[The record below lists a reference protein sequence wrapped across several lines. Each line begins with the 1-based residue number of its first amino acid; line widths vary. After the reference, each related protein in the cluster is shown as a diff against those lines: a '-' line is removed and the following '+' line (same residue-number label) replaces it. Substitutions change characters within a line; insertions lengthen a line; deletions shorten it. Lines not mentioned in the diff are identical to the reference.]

1 MKQDTGSGHRWLTR
15 AEVAAIFQVAP
26 STITRWAEA
35 GKLPV
40 IKTLGGH
47 RRYDADLVKVLAQQ
61 YSPESFPSNEIII
74 DNEELNMAKTVIDV
88 PAMYGDHH
96 VLEVRHML
104 LALSGVE
111 EVTAS
116 SCFQAVE
123 VSFDP
128 TQINEDDIRAVLD
141 EAGYLAPLP
150 VPVESEIA
158 VTLLPEEDRAA
169 GFRHTIAYEQARDV
183 VSFAHAVPQQTT
195 THVLWPCPGLGV
207 LRNVESA
214 GDGQHKE
221 KSHA

>member
-1 MKQDTGSGHRWLTR
+1 LTR

-47 RRYDADLVKVLAQQ
+47 RRYDADAVQVLARQ
-61 YSPESFPSNEIII
+61 YSRELLTKNEIMIN
-74 DNEELNMAKTVIDV
+74 NEELNMEKTVIDV

-96 VLEVRHML
+96 VLEVRQML
-104 LALSGVE
+104 LALSGIE
-111 EVTAS
+111 EVMAS
-116 SCFQAVE
+116 SCFHAVE

-128 TQINEDDIRAVLD
+128 TQITEEDIKAVLD
-141 EAGYLAPLP
+141 EGGYLKPLP
-150 VPVESEIA
+150 VPIESEIA

-169 GFRHTIAYEQARDV
+169 GFRHTVAYEQARDV

-195 THVLWPCPGLGV
+195 SYVLWPCPGLGV
-207 LRNVESA
+207 LRNTEAA
-214 GDGQHKE
+214 GDGQPKE
-221 KSHA
+221 KSYA

>member
-1 MKQDTGSGHRWLTR
+1 MT
-15 AEVAAIFQVAP
+15 
-26 STITRWAEA
+26 
-35 GKLPV
+35 
-40 IKTLGGH
+40 
-47 RRYDADLVKVLAQQ
+47 
-61 YSPESFPSNEIII
+61 
-74 DNEELNMAKTVIDV
+74 KTVIDV

-96 VLEVRHML
+96 VLEVRQML

-128 TQINEDDIRAVLD
+128 TQINEDDLKAVLD
-141 EAGYLAPLP
+141 KGGYLKPLP

-169 GFRHTIAYEQARDV
+169 GFRHTVAYEQAREV

-195 THVLWPCPGLGV
+195 SYVLWPCPGLGV

-214 GDGQHKE
+214 GDEQQKE
-221 KSHA
+221 KSYA

>member
-1 MKQDTGSGHRWLTR
+1 MKQDRGSGHRWLTR

-47 RRYDADLVKVLAQQ
+47 RRYDADVVKVLAQQ
-61 YSPESFPSNEIII
+61 YSPDLFSSNETIL
-74 DNEELNMAKTVIDV
+74 DSKELNMAKTVIDV

-128 TQINEDDIRAVLD
+128 AQTNEDTIKAVLD
-141 EAGYLAPLP
+141 EGGYLAPLP
-150 VPVESEIA
+150 IPVESGIA

-183 VSFAHAVPQQTT
+183 VSFAHSVPQQTT
-195 THVLWPCPGLGV
+195 SHVLWPCPGLGV
-207 LRNVESA
+207 LRNTEAA
-214 GDGQHKE
+214 GDGQEKE
-221 KSHA
+221 TSYA